1 MIKVA
6 EKKQVKAKPKKLS
19 KYALWSLKHP
29 NGEPSIVEERLAEEI
44 DLSPIEFDCID
55 YENKKLRF
63 KERLIL
69 KPELDDSGQ
78 LYTISYPKF
87 NLETFAYTRQEII
100 DGVKSDIRFLWDIYA
115 RATDEELAEGAL
127 ELKQRLLSNIEECAN
142 G

>member
-19 KYALWSLKHP
+19 KYASRRLKHP
-29 NGEPSIVEERLAEEI
+29 KGEYF

-78 LYTISYPKF
+78 IYIISYPKF
-87 NLETFAYTRQEII
+87 NLDTFAYTRQEII
-100 DGVKSDIRFLWDIYA
+100 DGIKSDIWFLWNGYA
-115 RATDEELAEGAL
+115 KAADEVLTKDAQ
-127 ELKQRLLSNIEECAN
+127 ELKQKLLSSIEETINA
-142 G
+142 

>member
-19 KYALWSLKHP
+19 KYILRRLKHP
-29 NGEPSIVEERLAEEI
+29 GVINIQEI
-44 DLSPIEFDCID
+44 DLSPIELDCID
-55 YENKKLRF
+55 YEKKKLRF

-100 DGVKSDIRFLWDIYA
+100 DGVKSDITFLWDTYA
-115 RATDEELAEGAL
+115 KVTDEELTEGAL
-127 ELKQRLLSNIEECAN
+127 ELKRRLLLNIEEYAN